1 VNGSPSDRSDDDR
14 APGPLAVLR
23 TGGAKR
29 GRVIAGYFAAVAGT
43 ALAIAIFL
51 PFRDN
56 ITPLSKGFGFLAIV
70 VAAAAIGGLG
80 PGVTASILGFVV
92 FNFLFIPPYGT
103 FRIDRA
109 EDVVVLFVFLALS
122 VIISLLLARATERA
136 DVAEAR
142 GLELEALQRLSTD
155 LVAMRPGPDAY
166 RSVLQRVAWMFDA
179 RTVALSLLRVAE
191 YRGLDEP
198 LTIGPPGTAGAGGS
212 PGPFEE
218 RIALDVGGRNLGLL
232 VLGGDRPPLVPAE
245 RRVLMAFAAQL
256 SLMLERDRMLA
267 AVIRT
272 QTDASG
278 QEVGSPR

>member
-1 VNGSPSDRSDDDR
+1 MSEVPSDRAGNER
-14 APGPLAVLR
+14 APGPLALLR
-23 TGGAKR
+23 IGGAER
-29 GRVIAGYFAAVAGT
+29 GRLIAGYVVAVAGT
-43 ALAIAIFL
+43 VLAVATFL

-56 ITPLSKGFGFLAIV
+56 IAPLSKGFGFLAIV
-70 VAAAAIGGLG
+70 VAAAAVGGLG
-80 PGVTASILGFVV
+80 PGVTAALLGFVV

-122 VIISLLLARATERA
+122 VIISLLLARARERA
-136 DVAEAR
+136 EVAEAR

-166 RSVLQRVAWMFDA
+166 RSVMRRVAWMFDSPS
-179 RTVALSLLRVAE
+179 VALSLQRVAE

-198 LTIGPPGTAGAGGS
+198 IEIGPPLATAGARGATDT
-212 PGPFEE
+212 FEE

-232 VLGGDRPPLVPAE
+232 VLRGDRAPLVPAE
-245 RRVLMAFAAQL
+245 RRVLSAFAAQL

-267 AVIRT
+267 VVVRT
-272 QTDASG
+272 QVEAGRSVGTAS
-278 QEVGSPR
+278 